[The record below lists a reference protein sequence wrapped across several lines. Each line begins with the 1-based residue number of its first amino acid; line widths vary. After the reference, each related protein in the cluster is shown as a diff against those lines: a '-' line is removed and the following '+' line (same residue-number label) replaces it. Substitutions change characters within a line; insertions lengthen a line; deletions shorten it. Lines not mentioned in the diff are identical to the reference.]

1 LLIVFPFDVIP
12 LTAFF
17 SRFLMR
23 ERRIIS
29 FGTMKTNGV
38 HAVLPQGKHFLN
50 PAIVPAARKLAF
62 AGQKSAS
69 TV

>member
-1 LLIVFPFDVIP
+1 
-12 LTAFF
+12 
-17 SRFLMR
+17 
-23 ERRIIS
+23 
-29 FGTMKTNGV
+29 MKTNGV